1 VGHPFVILAL
11 GIGIVVGAI
20 LILRINAFVAL
31 ITAALAV
38 SLCAPGALDQK
49 ITRVAVE
56 FGATAGKIGIVIAF
70 AAVIG
75 DCLTRSGAADRI
87 VRFLMRLLGERRAPA
102 ALMASGF
109 VLSIPVFF
117 DTIFYLL
124 LPLARSTH
132 RRTGIRYLL
141 LILAMGA
148 GASITH
154 SMVPPTPGPLIL
166 ADIFKIDLGIMI
178 MFGLAASLPTA
189 VVIYCFVV
197 WWSRKFDIPMR
208 PLASA
213 LPEPE
218 PLPDAQLPG
227 LFAASLPIT
236 LPVLLISLNTFASS
250 LAKLPEGGKDF
261 ARLAEITAIVGNP
274 NLAMLCSAVIAAA
287 VLARRRKPGRAAMAR
302 LVESSLS
309 SAGLI
314 ILITSAGGAF
324 GAMLKEA
331 RIGDSVEQM
340 FSASG
345 GALGGMKLLLAAFLV
360 AFVIKFA
367 QGSSTVAMLTAGA
380 MMAALIGAPET
391 LGFHPVYVAL
401 GIGWGA
407 QCGNWMNDSG
417 FWVFAKMGGLTEVEA
432 LKTWTVTV
440 SLTAVVG
447 LAVTMTLAA
456 LLPFA

>member
-250 LAKLPEGGKDF
+250 LAK
-261 ARLAEITAIVGNP
+261 ITAIVGNP

-401 GIGWGA
+401 AIGWGA